1 MTDKV
6 DTPKLTESQVLDL
19 FSNLSLWL
27 DTESQMAMFGGS
39 ETRLIVE
46 IKYGDKTVMK
56 DSIIISDD
64 S

>member
-1 MTDKV
+1 
-6 DTPKLTESQVLDL
+6 
-19 FSNLSLWL
+19 
-27 DTESQMAMFGGS
+27 MAMFGGS

-56 DSIIISDD
+56 DSIIISDN